1 MMISEFTSIFELAAG
16 LNAVFVV
23 VEYSRSFSKQLYE
36 NAFKFDS
43 HIDSEISTPQ
53 ELIDEETLQG
63 LESVKCGENET
74 GKLIEMIRRDKEKLN
89 DFITQE
95 RNSLKATAKT
105 ACELRS
111 HSGLSLLNFIFCLFV
126 LLLSPLESF
135 HPTITQYLVIV
146 LSLCIIVAQVICWIG
161 DASNNN
167 RICLFNS
174 LTHSIK
180 ESSRLFVIGG
190 FLSVLGYVILR
201 YLSQTWRLAIEEF
214 LYVMY
219 FAALLP
225 YLNFVVFTFIFKKRL
240 QGVQNEIRK
249 TKGEVAKKCDAINA
263 LADKV
268 NTVSEVSHML
278 ELTE

>member
-1 MMISEFTSIFELAAG
+1 M
-16 LNAVFVV
+16 
-23 VEYSRSFSKQLYE
+23 
-36 NAFKFDS
+36 
-43 HIDSEISTPQ
+43 
-53 ELIDEETLQG
+53 
-63 LESVKCGENET
+63 
-74 GKLIEMIRRDKEKLN
+74 
-89 DFITQE
+89 
-95 RNSLKATAKT
+95 
-105 ACELRS
+105 
-111 HSGLSLLNFIFCLFV
+111 
-126 LLLSPLESF
+126 
-135 HPTITQYLVIV
+135 
-146 LSLCIIVAQVICWIG
+146 
-161 DASNNN
+161 
-167 RICLFNS
+167 
-174 LTHSIK
+174 
-180 ESSRLFVIGG
+180 IGG